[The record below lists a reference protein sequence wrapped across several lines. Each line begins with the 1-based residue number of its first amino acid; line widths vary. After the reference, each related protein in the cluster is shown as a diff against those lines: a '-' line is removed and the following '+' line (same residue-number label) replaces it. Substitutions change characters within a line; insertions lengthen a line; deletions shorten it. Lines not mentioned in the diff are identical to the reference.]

1 MASNTG
7 ERSEMDSDKL
17 QDLLTVASGFQ
28 SLIYNFR
35 HGDTYD
41 KLAQQLVT
49 VWEALKQTEN
59 LSKLLV
65 SYLCLARFVNTAY
78 MQLEWISGKYG
89 LKDHRLQYRSGKMNH
104 CTCSFR
110 WCGHFET
117 LGITLLGS
125 QAREKLI
132 LLL

>member
-17 QDLLTVASGFQ
+17 LDLLTVASGFQ
-28 SLIYNFR
+28 CLIYNFR

-41 KLAQQLVT
+41 KLTQQLAT
-49 VWEALKQTEN
+49 LWEALKQTEN

-65 SYLCLARFVNTAY
+65 SYLCLVRFLHW
-78 MQLEWISGKYG
+78 QLEWMSGKYG
-89 LKDHRLQYRSGKMNH
+89 LKDHNLQYRSGQYSH

-110 WCGHFET
+110 QCGHF
-117 LGITLLGS
+117 
-125 QAREKLI
+125 KL
-132 LLL
+132 